1 MAERPDA
8 YVVHK
13 TPCRLRLRIPDRR
26 NDENFFANALKW
38 LKRFPGVEAEANAFT
53 SSILLQ
59 GEGVA
64 QALSKLGEDAPFSVK
79 DSPQGS
85 GEEIEQLRKQLR
97 TFNEQFARL
106 TGGGDAR
113 AFIISLLIISG
124 IVQLARGNI
133 GPPALTLLWYAGEAL
148 RFWPSDA
155 QKSASPL

>member
-8 YVVHK
+8 FVVHK
-13 TPCRLRLRIPDRR
+13 TPSRVRLRIPDRR
-26 NDENFFANALKW
+26 NDGRFFADALRW
-38 LKRFPGVEAEANAFT
+38 LKRVPGVVAEANAFT
-53 SSILLQ
+53 SSILLR

-64 QALSKLGEDAPFSVK
+64 QALTALGEDAPFEVK

-85 GEEIEQLRKQLR
+85 GEEIEQLRNQLQ

-113 AFIISLLIISG
+113 AFIIALLVISG
-124 IVQLARGNI
+124 IVQMARGNI

-155 QKSASPL
+155 QKAASPL